1 MMKYYTTNSYHVN
14 RNFIFFS
21 PLLYFSSLFSCTRP
35 KGGMRMQ
42 VDRVNFADILVASAL
57 GAGLIMT
64 ILFEQQ
70 ELSMSIASGLFSFV
84 GNQLQDQVTT
94 KITPG
99 KIDLTIDAS
108 IALNGY
114 LKEFTGNN
122 QSTLSVSAE
131 GIYTANGESGHVGKG
146 VWGLEKDPVVYIDK
160 DDIISTQNNFNVGC
174 TKDGYT
180 NSTFAEYDAR
190 IVYAFDPTS
199 VKINLNKDLFQGIDS
214 VTVTTNVGVIPN
226 LRYGNTDEYRKMLML
241 GDKTKKYARPS
252 FSLAEGKTSGT
263 LELSG
268 RSMSVVTKVG
278 LDELA
283 DGDYETA
290 ENCTIVTQKTSDGKG
305 WQRFHGRLI
314 DASSKQIIVDPQV
327 YIPYST
333 DDDGKCTGIGIP
345 TAPDFV
351 VRVEVGFSALDDSLI
366 RKRFHF
372 SKLFIPKV
380 EVVDYDRMCKIYSDL
395 SAYAQKCEQELP
407 VGTLANDSNVPVRN
421 PDGHIL
427 IGKTLRLLKRICE

>member
-1 MMKYYTTNSYHVN
+1 MKHDWLKKDEDAVRFKFLPVTTKNTSITLNGALTGSVSGTFEN
-14 RNFIFFS
+14 EKVVQEGGANATSGI
-21 PLLYFSSLFSCTRP
+21 FSSLSSGLSAI
-35 KGGMRMQ
+35 GGI
-42 VDRVNFADILVASAL
+42 AASQIANQASYAVL
-57 GAGLIMT
+57 MANGGSAGAGGVINPIKMWGGYAC
-64 ILFEQQ
+64 
-70 ELSMSIASGLFSFV
+70 SIASGLFSFV

-268 RSMSVVTKVG
+268 RSMPVVTKVG
-278 LDELA
+278 
-283 DGDYETA
+283 
-290 ENCTIVTQKTSDGKG
+290 
-305 WQRFHGRLI
+305 
-314 DASSKQIIVDPQV
+314 ASSKQIIVDPQV